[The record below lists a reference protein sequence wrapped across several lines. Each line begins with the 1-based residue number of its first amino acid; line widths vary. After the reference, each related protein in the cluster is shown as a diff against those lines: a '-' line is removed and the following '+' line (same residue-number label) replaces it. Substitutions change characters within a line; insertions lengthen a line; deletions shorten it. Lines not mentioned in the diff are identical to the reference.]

1 LLWQIVMQAPAGC
14 QICVRPEPLIFTDFW
29 VAWGVSQ
36 STSTAPFMSSVPAA
50 LETKG
55 SPTSYTQPA
64 CPIWGQSPKRCA
76 WRPLWH
82 KRFDIMNLTAH
93 AKAMGVHRYRNYCD
107 RMVILRCIGPNTFF
121 QEKVVFPLEDWLFD
135 CPPESRVDI
144 WSHGLTGVK
153 LLDSI
158 SADDL
163 QIADELVAPPGRE
176 LAQKN
181 LNAPNCDLQSGTSV
195 SPLTRML
202 VPS

>member
-1 LLWQIVMQAPAGC
+1 
-14 QICVRPEPLIFTDFW
+14 
-29 VAWGVSQ
+29 
-36 STSTAPFMSSVPAA
+36 
-50 LETKG
+50 
-55 SPTSYTQPA
+55 
-64 CPIWGQSPKRCA
+64 
-76 WRPLWH
+76 
-82 KRFDIMNLTAH
+82 MNLAAH
-93 AKAMGVHRYRNYCD
+93 ARAMGVHRYRNDCD

-135 CPPESRVDI
+135 CPPKSRVDI
-144 WSHGLTGVK
+144 WSHGLTGVE

-163 QIADELVAPPGRE
+163 QIADELVATPGRR

-181 LNAPNCDLQSGTSV
+181 LNAPSCELLRGPSV